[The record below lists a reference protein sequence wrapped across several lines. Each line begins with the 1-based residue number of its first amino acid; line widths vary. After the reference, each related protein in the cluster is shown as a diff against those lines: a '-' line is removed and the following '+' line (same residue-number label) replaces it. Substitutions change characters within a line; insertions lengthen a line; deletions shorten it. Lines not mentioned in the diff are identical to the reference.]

1 MQIKGK
7 RIFITLLERRLKMI
21 GTIIHLIITVFAVM
35 NPIGNIPIFVS
46 LTDGYSL
53 EDRRKTAKKA
63 TVISFIILTV
73 FLVLGHFIFNV
84 FGITIHSFRIAGGI
98 LIFGIAYNL
107 LHGKHSRAQSP
118 RTHEKEEAM
127 EKEDVSVTPLA
138 LPIMAGPGTIATVMA
153 STASHSPA
161 NLLSVL
167 IGYTVVLVA
176 TFLLFY
182 FSTSII
188 TKIGQ
193 TGLNV
198 VTRLM
203 GLVLAVMAIQMIATG
218 VKGLFPHLG

>member
-1 MQIKGK
+1 
-7 RIFITLLERRLKMI
+7 
-21 GTIIHLIITVFAVM
+21 
-35 NPIGNIPIFVS
+35 
-46 LTDGYSL
+46 
-53 EDRRKTAKKA
+53 
-63 TVISFIILTV
+63 LTV
-73 FLVLGHFIFNV
+73 FLVLGHFIFSI

-107 LHGKHSRAQSP
+107 LHAKHSRAQSP
-118 RTHEKEEAM
+118 RTGEKEEAM

-153 STASHSPA
+153 STASHSPI

-188 TKIGQ
+188 TKVGQ

-218 VKGLFPHLG
+218 LKGLFPHLG